1 MGFSLHEELARFWAQ
16 SKCVENT
23 EETKTVHLET
33 ERILDSPGTVE
44 DPTFESL
51 ESPESP
57 KLSRVLRSQR
67 SHRSQ
72 RSVSRFRS
80 SSPRRGRS
88 TSLGSSPKRQREA
101 KIDRERVPRRSEWA
115 GTRAELG
122 LPSPPGSRRRSRS
135 SSGRRTR
142 TPRRKIRVSR
152 STTPVSKTSNRRRS
166 KWDVRPDPSDP
177 DQKLLS
183 QRGLMDSVAGGKKR
197 RECYVGNLP
206 QNKADEAMLR
216 EAFTRLF
223 HALPAFV
230 ERYPDVVDPV
240 KSIFFPPKGEGM
252 FAFVEFMDDVLTTT
266 AIAMNGFEMLGRHVR
281 VGRPQHYIP
290 APNGENP
297 QLDVQP
303 LRERGLISPIEEPEV
318 GKVQVSN
325 VMREV
330 YFGNLAAEL
339 VDEQVIR
346 ELVEPAMH
354 ELPEY
359 SSELGP
365 PITKVSLM
373 ACGRYCFV
381 QFQNAE
387 LATRAI
393 TIFDDTELFGRRI
406 RVSRPSKYSITVEPA
421 AVAAAGAA
429 AATALMQPGPSV
441 SPAKLP
447 PELLQAAAQELQAF
461 GARG

>member
-1 MGFSLHEELARFWAQ
+1 
-16 SKCVENT
+16 
-23 EETKTVHLET
+23 
-33 ERILDSPGTVE
+33 
-44 DPTFESL
+44 
-51 ESPESP
+51 
-57 KLSRVLRSQR
+57 
-67 SHRSQ
+67 
-72 RSVSRFRS
+72 
-80 SSPRRGRS
+80 
-88 TSLGSSPKRQREA
+88 
-101 KIDRERVPRRSEWA
+101 
-115 GTRAELG
+115 
-122 LPSPPGSRRRSRS
+122 
-135 SSGRRTR
+135 
-142 TPRRKIRVSR
+142 
-152 STTPVSKTSNRRRS
+152 
-166 KWDVRPDPSDP
+166 
-177 DQKLLS
+177 
-183 QRGLMDSVAGGKKR
+183 MDSVAAGGKKR

-206 QNKADEAMLR
+206 QNKVDEAMLR

-223 HALPAFV
+223 NALPAFV
-230 ERYPDVVDPV
+230 ERYPDVVEPV
-240 KSIFFPPKGEGM
+240 KCIFFPPKGEGM

-266 AIAMNGFEMLGRHVR
+266 AIAMSGFEILGRHVR
-281 VGRPQHYIP
+281 VGRPQHYVP

-297 QLDVQP
+297 PLDVQP
-303 LRERGLISPIEEPEV
+303 LRERGLISPIEEPEL

-429 AATALMQPGPSV
+429 AATALMKPGPSV
-441 SPAKLP
+441 SPANLP

>member
-1 MGFSLHEELARFWAQ
+1 
-16 SKCVENT
+16 
-23 EETKTVHLET
+23 
-33 ERILDSPGTVE
+33 
-44 DPTFESL
+44 
-51 ESPESP
+51 
-57 KLSRVLRSQR
+57 
-67 SHRSQ
+67 
-72 RSVSRFRS
+72 
-80 SSPRRGRS
+80 
-88 TSLGSSPKRQREA
+88 
-101 KIDRERVPRRSEWA
+101 
-115 GTRAELG
+115 
-122 LPSPPGSRRRSRS
+122 
-135 SSGRRTR
+135 
-142 TPRRKIRVSR
+142 
-152 STTPVSKTSNRRRS
+152 
-166 KWDVRPDPSDP
+166 
-177 DQKLLS
+177 
-183 QRGLMDSVAGGKKR
+183 
-197 RECYVGNLP
+197 
-206 QNKADEAMLR
+206 
-216 EAFTRLF
+216 
-223 HALPAFV
+223 
-230 ERYPDVVDPV
+230 
-240 KSIFFPPKGEGM
+240 M

-266 AIAMNGFEMLGRHVR
+266 AIAMNGFELLGRHVR

-441 SPAKLP
+441 SPANLP